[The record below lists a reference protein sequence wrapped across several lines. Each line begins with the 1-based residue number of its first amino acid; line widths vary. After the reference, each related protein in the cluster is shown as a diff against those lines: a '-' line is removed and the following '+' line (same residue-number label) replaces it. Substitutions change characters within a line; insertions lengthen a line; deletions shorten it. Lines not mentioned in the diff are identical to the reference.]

1 MQVTSIKIRAA
12 KKSDTNEI
20 LILLYQLGRPNP
32 KTKSEKS
39 IFEKRILQYLKEKDK
54 KIFLATLDSKIVG
67 LVSVI
72 FVPRLNQT
80 KPELYIPELV
90 VLESHR
96 KMGIGKSLIDFCI
109 KVAKK
114 KSCYRIRLESGN
126 KRVTAHK
133 FYQTLGFDQYAKTYK
148 LDLN

>member
-1 MQVTSIKIRAA
+1 MTSIRIRTA

-20 LILLYQLGRPNP
+20 LVLLYQLGRLKP
-32 KTKSEKS
+32 KTKQENS
-39 IFEKRILQYLKEKDK
+39 IFEKRILQYLKDKDK

-72 FVPRLNQT
+72 FVSRLNQT

-96 KMGIGKSLIDFCI
+96 NMGIGKSLIDFCI

-114 KSCYRIRLESGN
+114 KNCFRIRLESGN
-126 KRVTAHK
+126 KRIDAHK
-133 FYQTLGFDQYAKTYK
+133 FYFGMGFDQYAKTYK

>member
-20 LILLYQLGRPNP
+20 LILLYQLGRLKP
-32 KTKSEKS
+32 KTKPEKS
-39 IFEKRILQYLKEKDK
+39 VFEKRILQYLKDKDK
-54 KIFLATLDSKIVG
+54 KMFLATLDSKIVG

-80 KPELYIPELV
+80 KPELYVPELV

-96 KMGIGKSLIDFCI
+96 NTGIGKSLIDFCI
-109 KVAKK
+109 KMAEKN
-114 KSCYRIRLESGN
+114 CYRIRLESGN

>member
-1 MQVTSIKIRAA
+1 MQVTSIKIRTA
-12 KKSDTNEI
+12 KKSDTDEI

-32 KTKSEKS
+32 KTKPEKS
-39 IFEKRILQYLKEKDK
+39 VFEKRILQYLKEKDK
-54 KIFLATLDSKIVG
+54 KIFLATLDSKVVG

-96 KMGIGKSLIDFCI
+96 NMGIGKSLIDFCI
-109 KVAKK
+109 KVTKK
-114 KSCYRIRLESGN
+114 NCFRIRLESGH
-126 KRVTAHK
+126 KRISAHK

-148 LDLN
+148 LGLE